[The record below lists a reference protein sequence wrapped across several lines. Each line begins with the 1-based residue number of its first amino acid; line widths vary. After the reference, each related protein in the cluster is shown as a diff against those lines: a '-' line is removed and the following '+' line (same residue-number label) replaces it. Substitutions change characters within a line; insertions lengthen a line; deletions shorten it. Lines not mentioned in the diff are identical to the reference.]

1 MLRDTKKSSYELVP
15 VSHRDA
21 DDDDDDEYLDPPPE
35 TASQPPFSFSGTT
48 GTTLTRRAILMGVLL
63 LFTGYLLGK
72 WSSSVTLFAAPK
84 KSPNSSPKKSR
95 FEDMM
100 QFASDYSSA
109 KDLQNVMSPQFRA
122 VQWLALDLDTKEA
135 IFLGH
140 ELLQQ
145 YVMRVLSLSLGLDW
159 TFFYHR
165 TVCQS
170 LHPPERPQTQQAT
183 TRTYGTANQRPK
195 KQWYEYINYGFGCS
209 GQDHIS
215 KIELDA
221 GFVSNHWLNGTIPTE
236 LVYLSHLTSLKLS
249 NVKRIGAI
257 PSELG
262 LITSLTTLVLSA
274 NNFTASTIPK
284 ELGKLSSLKVLSLA
298 GNHLTGSVPTELRR
312 LTDLQELYLEVTD
325 LTGEIP
331 AAFCESPFDF
341 ARGRGYGRHGLEADC
356 FSKVQCSCCTR
367 CCDREGMCT
376 YSGGSSPFKWEP

>member
-1 MLRDTKKSSYELVP
+1 MLRDTKKGSYELVP
-15 VSHRDA
+15 VSNRDA
-21 DDDDDDEYLDPPPE
+21 GGDDDDEYLDPLPE
-35 TASQPPFSFSGTT
+35 TSLPFFSGAE
-48 GTTLTRRAILMGVLL
+48 TTLARRDILMGVLL
-63 LFTGYLLGK
+63 LFFLGFFLGK
-72 WSSSVTLFAAPK
+72 WSSPVPLTAAPE
-84 KSPNSSPKKSR
+84 KSLNSSPKKSR
-95 FEDMM
+95 RFEEMM
-100 QFASDYSSA
+100 KFASDYSSA
-109 KDLQNVMSPQFRA
+109 DDLHDVMSPQFRA
-122 VQWLALDLDTKEA
+122 VQWLALDLDTKEE

-145 YVMRVLSLSLGLDW
+145 YIMRVLSLSFGLDW
-159 TFFYHR
+159 TFIYHR

-170 LHPPERPQTQQAT
+170 LHPPERPQPQQAT
-183 TRTYGTANQRPK
+183 TRTYGTNQRPK

-376 YSGGSSPFKWEP
+376 YSGGSSPSKWEP